1 MINRHRGWRFGLVQ
15 SLFSGG
21 NMKSTILWALVVLN
35 ALLAVMLVSRQ
46 TQDNAAF
53 AQAPGAPAVRR
64 PGDYL
69 MIPGDVTGVSSGL
82 VYIIDTNNGWLGAM
96 SYDDSSKKLGVM
108 PRIDIAKAMSTPG
121 ANHTGTGKAGAAPG
135 GYNR

>member
-1 MINRHRGWRFGLVQ
+1 
-15 SLFSGG
+15 
-21 NMKSTILWALVVLN
+21 MKSTILWTLVALNV
-35 ALLAVMLVSRQ
+35 LLAVMLINRH

-53 AQAPGAPAVRR
+53 AQAPGAAAARR

-69 MIPGDVTGVSSGL
+69 LIPGDVTGVSSGL
-82 VYIIDTNNGWLGAM
+82 VYIVDTNNGWLGAM

-108 PRIDIAKAMSTPG
+108 PRIDITKAMSAPG
-121 ANHTGTGKAGAAPG
+121 ANSGHPKPGAAAPG

>member
-1 MINRHRGWRFGLVQ
+1 
-15 SLFSGG
+15 
-21 NMKSTILWALVVLN
+21 MKSTILWTLVALNV
-35 ALLAVMLVSRQ
+35 LLAVLLINRH

-53 AQAPGAPAVRR
+53 AQAPAAATPPRR

-69 MIPGDVTGVSSGL
+69 LIPGDVTGVSSGL
-82 VYIIDTNNGWLGAM
+82 VYIVDTNNGWLGAM

-108 PRIDIAKAMSTPG
+108 PRIDITKSMSAPG
-121 ANHTGTGKAGAAPG
+121 ANTGHPKTGTAAPG